1 MGLKVCRCHSVQSSV
16 IISSMTRTK
25 ELLPTHHQVIFFKRV
40 DRIESSKEP
49 EPGPSTSGVSE
60 VAASPHLLFRRS
72 FSSTISHFL
81 SLLQSVTPLAVHS
94 LPAPVCQLLHCTTV
108 LVKVRYCKIKYIF
121 LIVLNVLFG
130 QEVL

>member
-49 EPGPSTSGVSE
+49 EPGPSTSGHGTNLKTNREMDKDVRTMKCYSVIKRNKIVPSAEMWTDPEIIIWSE
-60 VAASPHLLFRRS
+60 ERKKN
-72 FSSTISHFL
+72 SS
-81 SLLQSVTPLAVHS
+81 
-94 LPAPVCQLLHCTTV
+94 
-108 LVKVRYCKIKYIF
+108 IKYHIIL
-121 LIVLNVLFG
+121 LICG
-130 QEVL
+130 I